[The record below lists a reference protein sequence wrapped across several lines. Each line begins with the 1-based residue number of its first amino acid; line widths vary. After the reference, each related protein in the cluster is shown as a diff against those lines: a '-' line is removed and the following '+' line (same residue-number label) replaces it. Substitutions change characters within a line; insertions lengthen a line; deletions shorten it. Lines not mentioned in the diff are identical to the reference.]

1 MRFLAEFI
9 MRGRTQAAVV
19 ALIGNWVP
27 FVAPGAIAL
36 VTLRAGAFSGFL
48 VLIWALLPAVL
59 MAGFSPAD
67 PVAPVFII
75 SGLLITFLLASML
88 RAQARWSQC
97 LMAAVALAMLIA
109 LSLRALAPEL
119 TQTMADALARVM
131 AQIQGP
137 AGAETV
143 PPAPSPVL
151 VTGLLANVAAFTG
164 VLGLILG
171 RWWQA
176 LLYNP
181 GGFKQEFQTLGLNT
195 PQALVCVGAS
205 LYALLQGPEYI
216 WWAALFALPLLFVG
230 LAIVHRIV
238 ALRGLGVQWLVLFYI
253 ALVLLDP
260 VSQLL
265 MVLAFVDTWLNIRG
279 RVKPKPEI

>member
-137 AGAETV
+137 AGAEAV
-143 PPAPSPVL
+143 PPAPSSVL

-181 GGFKQEFQTLGLNT
+181 GGFKQEFQTLRLNT